1 MGVVSTAL
9 ARVMSI
15 VRAKGEGDVRPGP
28 WTLPFSRGWLSADVG
43 SYFNWWQMGGS
54 IQSGSQSAMVA
65 ACCDAYAQTCA
76 MLPGAHWRKLDNGG
90 RERVGNSALSRLL
103 RRPNT
108 YQTPSDFM
116 LNLTRSLYLD
126 GNAYALALRNNRNE
140 IDELHLMNSR
150 LSSPSVIGPGVDD
163 EGVEFEGGEAFYR
176 LGGNSV
182 IDYRLAGLDDR
193 ARIAEQL
200 LVPMRDVL
208 HIRLHSVD
216 RYDWPFPLIGDTPL
230 SAVWG
235 DIATYEKIKGQQD
248 QFFANQARPSAVLS
262 TDLQLSREQVT
273 ELRDRWNEQ
282 SKGLHAGGVP
292 ILTSGLKVQPWTMGP
307 PAKDMQVAEL
317 LKLTQDHIALVYRIP
332 PAVLGL
338 EHASSG
344 TTEHLMGFWLAS
356 GLGFCLDHIEQAFD
370 KMFDLRGWPDEYTEF
385 DTEALLRSER
395 KDRIEYLVR
404 GVQGGV
410 F

>member
-1 MGVVSTAL
+1 
-9 ARVMSI
+9 
-15 VRAKGEGDVRPGP
+15 
-28 WTLPFSRGWLSADVG
+28 
-43 SYFNWWQMGGS
+43 
-54 IQSGSQSAMVA
+54 
-65 ACCDAYAQTCA
+65 
-76 MLPGAHWRKLDNGG
+76 
-90 RERVGNSALSRLL
+90 
-103 RRPNT
+103 
-108 YQTPSDFM
+108 
-116 LNLTRSLYLD
+116 
-126 GNAYALALRNNRNE
+126 
-140 IDELHLMNSR
+140 
-150 LSSPSVIGPGVDD
+150 
-163 EGVEFEGGEAFYR
+163 
-176 LGGNSV
+176 V

-193 ARIAEQL
+193 TRVAEQL

-235 DIATYEKIKGQQD
+235 DIATYERIKGQQD

-292 ILTSGLKVQPWTMGP
+292 ILTSGLKVQPWTTGP

-344 TTEHLMGFWLAS
+344 TTEQLMTFWLAS
-356 GLGFCLDHIEQAFD
+356 GLGFCLNHIEEAFD
-370 KMFDLRGWPDEYTEF
+370 RLFGLTGYPVDYTEF
-385 DTEALLRSER
+385 DTEALLRSAR
-395 KDRIEYLVR
+395 KDRIEYVVR
-404 GVQGGV
+404 GVQGRVFSPNEAREKEDLPAVEYGDEPRVQQQVVPLSAAAAIEPSPMGPALVVPAAPPAAGAPSAAGV
-410 F
+410 PLRERPAREKTMRGAAMSTDASERAISRRAARLLGRDAA